1 MNKSRNYPDLEN
13 SHGSTSRV
21 RLFGIVFAVLVAAL
35 IGAFCYFKFGDIAA
49 APIVQDEPT
58 GDIDHPAGDI
68 FECDLTFLDMDHAN
82 VAMPKPQPSTPVSP
96 SYHAGQKLYAD
107 TEYIIQFD
115 FPDMLLAEIENDD
128 HDFEI
133 VAKYDFKV
141 ERDSRFHAEIKLYNK
156 TSGNLYVATG
166 DISAADDLCVK
177 HSFGAGTNYICD
189 YPEFADDHFAF
200 SFYTS
205 ALPDAGPK
213 TTSESSFG
221 RFNVSY
227 TIAGRFTVPDPVK
240 DCNPTRE
247 LTPPEN

>member
-21 RLFGIVFAVLVAAL
+21 RLFGIVLAVLVAAL

-49 APIVQDEPT
+49 APIVQDEPAR
-58 GDIDHPAGDI
+58 GIDHPAGET
-68 FECDLTFLDMDHAN
+68 FECDLTFLDMDHVDLTMA
-82 VAMPKPQPSTPVSP
+82 KPQPSTPTPAPYNS
-96 SYHAGQKLYAD
+96 HKLHAD

-115 FPDMLLAEIENDD
+115 FPNMLLAEIENDD

-133 VAKYDFKV
+133 DVKYDFKV
-141 ERDSRFHAEIKLYNK
+141 ERESKFHAEIKFYNK
-156 TSGNLYVATG
+156 TSGNLYVASG
-166 DISAADDLCVK
+166 SIEAADDLCVK